1 MRQQIADLVV
11 HDRKAGRKRQEETN
25 FASLAKGTAKC
36 SQFVMHNW
44 FLAFREQEKKAVFSC
59 KVFALSDSASLPK
72 THRGT
77 DCRIVRKELL

>member
-11 HDRKAGRKRQEETN
+11 HDRRAGRKRQEETN

-44 FLAFREQEKKAVFSC
+44 LLAFGEQGKKAVFSC
-59 KVFALSDSASLPK
+59 KVCALSDSASLPK